1 MISNV
6 DLMFSNEQSSLSTKN
21 ITFLSKKKKQPKNC
35 DRLEEK
41 KCIGYIQYKGNLKK
55 IYVYK
60 WVKS

>member
-21 ITFLSKKKKQPKNC
+21 ITFLSKKKNNQKTVTALKK
-35 DRLEEK
+35 K

-55 IYVYK
+55 IYAINE
-60 WVKS
+60 